1 MDFQT
6 FLTSYFTLAL
16 ITKLVER
23 RKPVRSIVY
32 DLVFGYR
39 TNTPSSRVRIDDI
52 LKRIGNVPV
61 VARGG
66 MSLSLG
72 GSSTTRTE
80 IEPMPIRL
88 SDFITGAA
96 LNDLRSLYGSGDERG
111 QALVQTY
118 IDKMVMDLMHATEMT
133 RNALCAQA
141 ITGMIDYMMKTEGGY
156 ERYQVAYGD
165 GTTLSFVPAVKWN
178 SDACTLAMIINDLS
192 EMEDAI
198 RDAGFAGEVK
208 FMIGKKAYA
217 AISNKIAGM
226 TNDTRI
232 DAKAEKGVIYL
243 GGYELTKNSITYKDR
258 NAEGAEVTKYEVD
271 PEKIVAFVADVPELT
286 YCAVDDVD
294 GNLEAVPFFSK
305 TVKIEDPSGYK
316 VISESKPMPLVSA
329 KGFCWATVFDAAIVN
344 ATAYTINADSASM
357 AADLVTLD
365 AGLVEHE
372 EKVYTETSLTA
383 LTKDKILEIADDRG
397 YEMTK
402 TAADL
407 KAEIITEF
415 LALQTAA
422 QA

>member
-16 ITKLVER
+16 ITKLIER
-23 RKPVRSIVY
+23 NKPVRSIVY
-32 DLVFGYR
+32 DLVFATR
-39 TNTPSSRVRIDDI
+39 TNTPSARVRVDDI

-61 VARGG
+61 VARG
-66 MSLSLG
+66 SSALSLG

-88 SDFITGAA
+88 SDFITGAS
-96 LNDLRSLYGSGDERG
+96 LNDLKSLYGTGDERG

-118 IDKMVMDLMHATEMT
+118 IDKMILDLMHTTEMT

-141 ITGMIDYMMKTEGGY
+141 ITGKIDYMMQTEGGY

-165 GTTLSFVPAVKWN
+165 GTTLSFAPAVKWN
-178 SDACTLAMIINDLS
+178 DDACTLAMIINDLS
-192 EMEDAI
+192 DMEDEI
-198 RDAGFAGEVK
+198 RDNGLSGEVK
-208 FMIGKKAYA
+208 FMIGKLAFA
-217 AISNKIAGM
+217 AISNKIARM
-226 TNDTRI
+226 ANEARI

-258 NAEGAEVTKYEVD
+258 DAAGDEVTKYEVD
-271 PEKIVAFVADVPELT
+271 PEKIVAFAADIPELT

-305 TVKIEDPSGYK
+305 TVKVEDPSGYK

-329 KGFCWATVFDAAIVN
+329 KGFCWATVYDASIVN
-344 ATAYTINADSASM
+344 ATAYTINADSA
-357 AADLVTLD
+357 TID
-365 AGLVEHE
+365 AGLVEHV
-372 EKVYTETSLTA
+372 EKTYTEDSLTA
-383 LTKDKILEIADDRG
+383 LTKAKILEIAAERG
-397 YEMTK
+397 YDMT
-402 TAADL
+402 TTDADL
-407 KAEIITEF
+407 KADIITEF
-415 LALQTAA
+415 LTLQTAA